1 MSGNER
7 LQKAIEAT
15 IIAGYQLSSEA
26 FEYLCHS
33 CEGTDPLAIM
43 NMVLHE
49 MKGLKEKPFF
59 IEKIF
64 LENMVNQLT
73 QTRQAA
79 QAVKN
84 GKIQATTQTI
94 TQVIQVKA
102 EESKEQT
109 QVKVEQ
115 SPPPRPQVFVDEGT
129 FYPYAKYMPSELE
142 ILEDATGKLT
152 SNGTLDEYATLFQDR
167 YKRLEKI
174 LRQRIDVRAAT
185 PIREALKSQPK
196 TKLKII
202 CMLTEKRDAK
212 QQTILSVEDLDSSAT
227 VLVPNKAPDEVKKKA
242 LQILPDQVICLAVIK
257 TRTNLFLAEDIIFPD
272 VGRKAPQ
279 RAQEPVYAVLTSD
292 IHVGS
297 TKFNREAFKKFIL
310 WLKGKYGTPTMREIA
325 GRVKYMLVAGDIVD
339 GVGVYPGQQF
349 ELTIRDVHKQYD
361 FAIKYLEKIPKYIEI
376 VLAPGNHDASRKA
389 LPQPA
394 IPKDYLTAIEDKP
407 NIHSVGSPS
416 LVRIHGVDVLMDH
429 GRSLD
434 DIIAVI
440 PGMSHDHPE
449 KSMRLLLQGRHLAPV
464 YGGKTMLSPENRDY
478 LVIDK
483 VPDILHAGHVHV
495 LGYCNY
501 RGVLVVNSGGW
512 QEQTDYMEKL
522 GLVPTPGKVPVINL
536 MTLEVTVLDFK
547 DETQNP

>member
-1 MSGNER
+1 MSENER

-15 IIAGYQLSSEA
+15 IIAGYQLSSDA
-26 FEYLCHS
+26 FNYLCQN
-33 CEGTDPLAIM
+33 CKGMDPLAIM

-49 MKGLKEKPFF
+49 IKSLKEKPFF

-64 LENMVNQLT
+64 LENMVRQLT
-73 QTRQAA
+73 QTHQTA
-79 QAVKN
+79 QAVQSGKN
-84 GKIQATTQTI
+84 QNVNQTI
-94 TQVIQVKA
+94 KNIETKN
-102 EESKEQT
+102 KEQT
-109 QVKVEQ
+109 PQEVRIYQ
-115 SPPPRPQVFVDEGT
+115 SPLRPSVISDEDI
-129 FYPYAKYMPSELE
+129 FYPYAKYIPSELK
-142 ILEDATGKLT
+142 ILDDATGQLT
-152 SNGTLDEYATLFQDR
+152 SNGTLEEYNTLFQDR
-167 YKRLEKI
+167 YKRIEKI

-202 CMLTEKRDAK
+202 CMLTEKRDSK
-212 QQTILSVEDLDSSAT
+212 QQTILSVEDLDSNAT
-227 VLVPNKAPDEVKKKA
+227 VLIPNKAPEEVKKKA

-272 VGRKAPQ
+272 VGQKTIQ
-279 RAQEPVYAVLTSD
+279 KAQEPVYAVFTSD

-297 TKFNREAFKKFIL
+297 TKFNKEAFKKFIL
-310 WLKGKYGTPTMREIA
+310 WLKGKYGTPEMKEIA
-325 GRVKYMLVAGDIVD
+325 GRVKYLLVAGDIVD

-349 ELTIRDVHKQYD
+349 ELTIRDIHKQYN

-376 VLAPGNHDASRKA
+376 VLAPGNHDTSRKA

-394 IPKDYLTAIEDKP
+394 IPPSYLTAIKDSI
-407 NIHSVGSPS
+407 NIHSVGSPC
-416 LVRIHGVDVLMDH
+416 LVNIHGINVLMEH

-434 DIIAVI
+434 DIIAVV
-440 PGMSHDHPE
+440 PEMSHNHPE
-449 KSMRLLLQGRHLAPV
+449 KSMRLLLQGRHLAPI
-464 YGGKTMLSPENRDY
+464 YGGRTMLSPENRDY

-501 RGVLVVNSGGW
+501 KGVLVINSGCW

-536 MTLEVTVLDFK
+536 MTMEITVLDFK
-547 DETQNP
+547 TKN

>member
-1 MSGNER
+1 MSENER

-15 IIAGYQLSSEA
+15 IVAGYQLSTEA
-26 FEYLCHS
+26 FDYLCHN

-43 NMVLHE
+43 NMVLYE
-49 MKGLKEKPFF
+49 MKYLKEKPFF

-64 LENMVNQLT
+64 LENMVKQLT

-79 QAVKN
+79 QAVQN
-84 GKIQATTQTI
+84 GKTQATVQTTTQSI
-94 TQVIQVKA
+94 ENIGEEQKTQGIKVQQSSRPSVII
-102 EESKEQT
+102 
-109 QVKVEQ
+109 
-115 SPPPRPQVFVDEGT
+115 DEGT
-129 FYPYAKYMPSELE
+129 FYPYAKYIPSELK

-152 SNGTLDEYATLFQDR
+152 SNGTLEEYKALFQDR
-167 YKRLEKI
+167 YKRIEKI
-174 LRQRIDVRAAT
+174 LRQRIDTRAAT

-196 TKLKII
+196 AKLKII
-202 CMLTEKRDAK
+202 GMLTEKRDAK

-242 LQILPDQVICLAVIK
+242 LQILPDQVICIAVVK

-272 VGRKAPQ
+272 VGRKVPQ

-310 WLKGKYGTPTMREIA
+310 WFKGKYGTPEMREIA
-325 GRVKYMLVAGDIVD
+325 GRVKYLLVAGDIVD

-376 VLAPGNHDASRKA
+376 ILAPGNHDTSRKA

-394 IPKDYLTAIEDKP
+394 IPPDYLTAIEGKP
-407 NIHSVGSPS
+407 NIHSVGSPC
-416 LVRIHGVDVLMDH
+416 LVNIHGVDVLMDH

-440 PGMSHDHPE
+440 PEMSHDHPE

-536 MTLEVTVLDFK
+536 MTMEITVLDFK
-547 DETQNP
+547 EEN